1 MEKKTFTIG
10 ELKRKNR
17 NLIYRTIF
25 CADQHI
31 TCKQEVASTL
41 KLSLP
46 TVSSCLNE
54 LSTKKLILEIGRM
67 ESTGGRKARALSI
80 NENAKYAI
88 GLDLTR
94 NHVSIVLINLRG
106 NIISN
111 RRFRLLF
118 SESHS
123 YYDELC
129 CLINRQVNK
138 THILS
143 TDILGVGIAV
153 PAIISMDGNKMTYSA
168 LLDYTSACLEDFKS
182 CIPFDCRLFNDASS
196 GCFAEL
202 WTYNMTNQGN
212 RNSLF
217 FLSLN
222 NSVGGAFMANQNI
235 YYGDD
240 NRAGEFGHTTLI
252 PNGKKCYCGQYG
264 CVDAYLSAQV
274 LFQETDGNLED
285 FFLQLKMGNC
295 TYDKIWN
302 EYFDNL
308 VLTLNNLNMIFN
320 CDVIIGGYV
329 GTYLEPYL
337 SELQSRL
344 AKKNTFTASGQYAKT
359 CYYKDDSTAVGAALM
374 YISEFIESI

>member
-1 MEKKTFTIG
+1 MKKKTFTTS
-10 ELKRKNR
+10 ELKKKNR
-17 NLIYRTIF
+17 NLIYHNIF

-54 LSTKKLILEIGRM
+54 LSEKKLILEIGRM
-67 ESTGGRKARALSI
+67 KSTGGRKARALSI

-88 GLDLTR
+88 GIDLTR
-94 NHVSIVLINLRG
+94 NHVSIALINLRG

-111 RRFRLLF
+111 SRFRF
-118 SESHS
+118 PFNESHS
-123 YYDELC
+123 YYERLWA
-129 CLINRQVNK
+129 LINRQIIKAN
-138 THILS
+138 ILS
-143 TDILGVGIAV
+143 IDILGIGIAV
-153 PAIISMDGNKMTYSA
+153 PAIISMDGSKMTYSA
-168 LLDYTSACLEDFKS
+168 LLDYTSGHLEDFKS
-182 CIPFDCRLFNDASS
+182 CIPFKCHLFNDASS

-202 WTYNMTNQGN
+202 WSYNMTNQGN
-212 RNSLF
+212 HNSLV

-235 YYGDD
+235 YCGDN

-264 CVDAYLSAQV
+264 CVDAYLSAQI
-274 LFQETDGNLED
+274 LSQETDGNLEK
-285 FFLQLKMGNC
+285 FFLQLKTGNKK
-295 TYDKIWN
+295 YDKLWS

-308 VLTLNNLNMIFN
+308 IVTVNNLNMVFN

-329 GTYLEPYL
+329 GSYLEPYL

-344 AKKNTFTASGQYAKT
+344 AKKNTFAASGQYAKT
-359 CYYKDDSTAVGAALM
+359 SY
-374 YISEFIESI
+374 